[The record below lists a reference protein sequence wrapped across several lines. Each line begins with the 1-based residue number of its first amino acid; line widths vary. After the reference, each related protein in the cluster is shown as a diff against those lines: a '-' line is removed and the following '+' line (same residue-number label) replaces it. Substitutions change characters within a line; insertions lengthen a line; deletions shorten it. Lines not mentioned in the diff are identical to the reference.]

1 MHSYES
7 KKNPKPQPLSS
18 DLPYI
23 PCSFRLRELLQ
34 QVGTSGYDRPCT
46 DRSRVLLS
54 SIPSWSGYAAVSR
67 RELCSKCIV
76 SKNFKTRARRT
87 YATAVAIPSS
97 CAATHHDPCCPIFFK
112 DPPSLLD
119 GFYSLTLAHDMR
131 GYIGPL
137 CWHDTYVSLSSSKYR
152 RTSMYCICMP
162 RLGAPGFHAGNPPH
176 TSNVCIMDSGSHC
189 AGEICVSRRV
199 SKIMWKEPPSWCLF
213 CLHRS
218 LRCMRVRGCA
228 HGDFARRCCKKAGLS
243 LESML
248 LIRC

>member
-1 MHSYES
+1 MDIDPICGSTYRTVYDTAVS
-7 KKNPKPQPLSS
+7 IRMVIISAQLKTCTCMNKKTPKPQPLSS
-18 DLPYI
+18 DVPYI

-87 YATAVAIPSS
+87 YVTAVTIPSS
-97 CAATHHDPCCPIFFK
+97 CAATHHDLCYPIFFK

-119 GFYSLTLAHDMR
+119 GFYSLTLAHGMR

-137 CWHDTYVSLSSSKYR
+137 CWHDT
-152 RTSMYCICMP
+152 
-162 RLGAPGFHAGNPPH
+162 
-176 TSNVCIMDSGSHC
+176 
-189 AGEICVSRRV
+189 
-199 SKIMWKEPPSWCLF
+199 
-213 CLHRS
+213 
-218 LRCMRVRGCA
+218 
-228 HGDFARRCCKKAGLS
+228 
-243 LESML
+243 
-248 LIRC
+248 